1 MKYLIG
7 KPTERVNGKV
17 NKDLKEAISD
27 YRLRHNKMGE
37 SEFLRIASVN
47 LLESENKS
55 A

>member
-17 NKDLKEAISD
+17 NKDLKEAIID

-37 SEFLRIASVN
+37 SEFLRVASATLIN
-47 LLESENKS
+47 MEKT